1 MARQTVRYE
10 PDYAGLG
17 RVMRSR
23 EMRAMLEIR
32 TLRGKAF
39 AESIA
44 PRDTGDYARSFRVE
58 SSARGEGRW
67 ADRAEARL
75 INFSDHATLVEWVNG
90 DRVLGRTVDVIER
103 GR

>member
-32 TLRGKAF
+32 ALRGKAF

-58 SSARGEGRW
+58 SSARGEGGW

-75 INFSDHATLVEWVNG
+75 SNLSDQAPPAERAHG
-90 DRVLGRTVDVIER
+90 HRVLGRHVALIAPS
-103 GR
+103 